1 LNQQLLEPSGAM
13 MDDDPSCDL
22 LHQADAAYRGVVAD
36 PNSYGPVAVGLVARA
51 RRAGDNEALVV
62 ALRAEAWS
70 ERARLS
76 NGRAKALLDEAAL
89 LARRHRLD
97 GRLGDVLITRAAV
110 NHELGR
116 LTAAQRDLD
125 RAAVLVGPV
134 RPAELELQQA
144 ALLQNIGRL
153 SDAAV
158 VYRRVLADPG
168 TPADV
173 AAKVHNNLALIE
185 VQRGRH
191 QAAIDHLDQAAALAA
206 GVGPALVAIVTQ
218 SRGWVMVQAGKLVE
232 GLRLFD
238 RAAHRYEAAGLP
250 LGEPYI
256 EYADALV
263 DLRLLPEASAVARR
277 AAEEFEAHG
286 VLLMAAEARLRVA
299 RLALLTGDLRGAAAA
314 AERATVSFR
323 RQRRTAWAARAVLI
337 GVEART
343 RLGEVSPT
351 ELGAARRAAAHLQRL
366 GILSSAVD
374 GYLTTGRLAAA
385 LGRGTAA
392 RGNLLRAHELGRRAP
407 VLVRLKG
414 QLAAALAARL
424 GHSDRDVLRHCR
436 AGLADL
442 TRHRAALAS
451 MELRALASGHGA
463 ELGQLG
469 LEVLLRGGSALRVL
483 DWMERTRAAALFAV
497 EPPLTEGIEEEL
509 AALRVVHAELA
520 EAVRE
525 EGGEPPELLAK
536 QTAIE
541 SRVRRATWARQAW
554 VQVAG
559 TPRPAAE
566 LRELLGE
573 RVLVEYGVLD
583 GQLLA
588 AVVEP
593 RRARLVRLGPLE
605 PARYEADALLF
616 ALRRLARPG
625 SAAALAGARLAADH
639 GLRRLVELLL
649 APLGLA
655 DDASLVLVPSGALQR
670 VPWSALH
677 PAPVSVAPSAS
688 FWARTLRRRSGGDG
702 AVVLV
707 AGPELPGAVDE
718 VGALRQLHAGA
729 TVLLPPWSTVAAVSD
744 ALGGASLAHLA
755 CHGRLRADN
764 PTFSWLSLSDGPLTV
779 HELDQRNI
787 APHRMILAACDS
799 GAGVSY
805 EGGEMLGFASA
816 LIARGTSGLVT
827 SMVAVP
833 DLEAVPLMRSLHSA
847 ALGGASLAEAL
858 HAARATVD
866 TDDPGAFVNWCAL
879 TAFGAA

>member
-1 LNQQLLEPSGAM
+1 MLQPSGAM

-36 PNSYGPVAVGLVARA
+36 PNGYGPVAVGLVARA
-51 RRAGDNEALVV
+51 RRAGDSEALVV

-76 NGRAKALLDEAAL
+76 NGRAKVLLDEAARM
-89 LARRHRLD
+89 ARRHRLD
-97 GRLGDVLITRAAV
+97 GRLGEVLITRAAV

-125 RAAVLVGPV
+125 RAADLVGPV
-134 RPAELELQQA
+134 RPAELDLQQA

-153 SDAAV
+153 SDAAA
-158 VYRRVLADPG
+158 VYRRVLAVPD

-191 QAAIDHLDQAAALAA
+191 QAATLAA
-206 GVGPALVAIVTQ
+206 GVGPALVAIAAQ

-232 GLRLFD
+232 GLRQFD
-238 RAAHRYEAAGLP
+238 RAARLYRDAGLP

-263 DLRLLPEASAVARR
+263 DLRLLPEASEVARR

-385 LGRGTAA
+385 LGQGTAA
-392 RGNLLRAHELGRRAP
+392 RGNLLRAHELARRPP

-414 QLAAALAARL
+414 QLAAALAART
-424 GHSDRDVLRHCR
+424 GHQDGAVLRHCR

-463 ELGQLG
+463 ELGRLG
-469 LEVLLRGGSALRVL
+469 LEVLLRGGSAPRVL
-483 DWMERTRAAALFAV
+483 DWMERTRAASLFAV

-520 EAVRE
+520 EAVRA

-541 SRVRRATWARQAW
+541 SRVRRATWARQAA
-554 VQVAG
+554 VQAAG
-559 TPRPAAE
+559 RPLPAAE
-566 LRELLGE
+566 LSDLLGE

-583 GQLLA
+583 GELLA
-588 AVVEP
+588 VVVEP
-593 RRARLVRLGPLE
+593 KRARLLRLGPLE
-605 PARYEADALLF
+605 PAR
-616 ALRRLARPG
+616 
-625 SAAALAGARLAADH
+625 
-639 GLRRLVELLL
+639 
-649 APLGLA
+649 
-655 DDASLVLVPSGALQR
+655 
-670 VPWSALH
+670 
-677 PAPVSVAPSAS
+677 
-688 FWARTLRRRSGGDG
+688 
-702 AVVLV
+702 
-707 AGPELPGAVDE
+707 
-718 VGALRQLHAGA
+718 
-729 TVLLPPWSTVAAVSD
+729 
-744 ALGGASLAHLA
+744 
-755 CHGRLRADN
+755 
-764 PTFSWLSLSDGPLTV
+764 
-779 HELDQRNI
+779 
-787 APHRMILAACDS
+787 
-799 GAGVSY
+799 
-805 EGGEMLGFASA
+805 
-816 LIARGTSGLVT
+816 
-827 SMVAVP
+827 
-833 DLEAVPLMRSLHSA
+833 
-847 ALGGASLAEAL
+847 
-858 HAARATVD
+858 
-866 TDDPGAFVNWCAL
+866 
-879 TAFGAA
+879 

>member
-1 LNQQLLEPSGAM
+1 M

-22 LHQADAAYRGVVAD
+22 LDQADAAYRGVVAD
-36 PNSYGPVAVGLVARA
+36 PSRYGPVAVGLVARA
-51 RRAGDNEALVV
+51 RRAGAGEALVV

-76 NGRAKALLDEAAL
+76 NGRAKALLDEATR
-89 LARRHRLD
+89 LARRRRYRR
-97 GRLGDVLITRAAV
+97 RLGDVLITRAAV

-125 RAAVLVGPV
+125 RAAALLGAA
-134 RPAELELQQA
+134 RPAELDLQQA

-153 SDAAV
+153 SDAAA
-158 VYRRVLADPG
+158 VYRRVLAVPG

-173 AAKVHNNLALIE
+173 AAKVNNNLALIE

-191 QAAIDHLDQAAALAA
+191 QAAIAHLDEAAVLAA
-206 GVGPALVAIVTQ
+206 GVGPALVAIVAQ
-218 SRGWVMVQAGKLVE
+218 SRGWVLVQAGKLVE
-232 GLRLFD
+232 GLRLFE
-238 RAAHRYEAAGLP
+238 RAGRRYEAAGLP
-250 LGEPYI
+250 LGEPYL
-256 EYADALV
+256 EYVDALV
-263 DLRLLPEASAVARR
+263 DLRLLPEASDLARR

-286 VLLMAAEARLRVA
+286 VLLMAAEAQLRA
-299 RLALLTGDLRGAAAA
+299 AGLALLTADLRGAVAA
-314 AERATVSFR
+314 AERAAASLR
-323 RQRRTAWAARAVLI
+323 RQRRTAWAARAVLV

-343 RLGEVSPT
+343 RLGEASPA
-351 ELGAARRAAAHLQRL
+351 ELGAARRAAGTLERL

-374 GYLTTGRLAAA
+374 GYLTTGRLAEA
-385 LGRGTAA
+385 LGRRAA
-392 RGNLLRAHELGRRAP
+392 AHACLGRAHRLARRAP

-414 QLAAALAARL
+414 RHAAALAARL
-424 GHSDRDVLRHCR
+424 ARQDREVLRHCR

-442 TRHRAALAS
+442 TRHRDALAS

-463 ELGQLG
+463 ELGRLG
-469 LEVLLRGGSALRVL
+469 LEVLLRGGSVLRVL

-509 AALRVVHAELA
+509 AALRAVHSELA
-520 EAVRE
+520 GAARGS
-525 EGGEPPELLAK
+525 GGEPPELLAR
-536 QTAIE
+536 QAAIE
-541 SRVRRATWARQAW
+541 SRVRRAAWARQAS

-559 TPRPAAE
+559 APLPAAE
-566 LRELLGE
+566 LRELLGG

-588 AVVEP
+588 ALLEP
-593 RRARLVRLGPLE
+593 GGARLVRLGPLE

-625 SAAALAGARLAADH
+625 SPATLAAVRAGAEH
-639 GLRRLVELLL
+639 GLRRLRGLLL
-649 APLGLA
+649 APLGLEG
-655 DDASLVLVPSGALQR
+655 DASLVVVPSGQLQR

-677 PAPVSVAPSAS
+677 PGPVSIAPSAS
-688 FWARTLRRRSGGDG
+688 FWARTLRPRSPNGE
-702 AVVLV
+702 VVLV

-718 VGALRQLHAGA
+718 VGALRRLHARA
-729 TVLLPPWSTVAAVSD
+729 TVLLPPSSTVAAVSD

-764 PTFSWLSLSDGPLTV
+764 PTFSSLSLSDGPLTV

-799 GAGVSY
+799 GADVSY

-827 SMVAVP
+827 SMVAMP
-833 DLEAVPLMRSLHSA
+833 DLEAVPLMRSLHRF
-847 ALGGASLAEAL
+847 ALGGASLADAL
-858 HAARATVD
+858 HAARGTVD
-866 TDDPGAFVNWCAL
+866 RDGPGAFVNWCAL

>member
-1 LNQQLLEPSGAM
+1 M

-36 PNSYGPVAVGLVARA
+36 PNEYGPVAVGLVARA

-76 NGRAKALLDEAAL
+76 NGRAKALLDEAARV
-89 LARRHRLD
+89 ARRHRLD

-125 RAAVLVGPV
+125 RAAVLVGPA
-134 RPAELELQQA
+134 RPAELDLQQA

-153 SDAAV
+153 AEAAV
-158 VYRRVLADPG
+158 VYRRVLAVPG

-173 AAKVHNNLALIE
+173 AAKVNNNLALIE
-185 VQRGRH
+185 AQRGRH
-191 QAAIDHLDQAAALAA
+191 QAAVDHLDQAAALAA
-206 GVGPALVAIVTQ
+206 QVGPALVAIVTQ

-238 RAAHRYEAAGLP
+238 LAARRYEAAGLP

-263 DLRLLPEASAVARR
+263 DLRLLPEASATARR
-277 AAEEFEAHG
+277 AVEEFEAHG
-286 VLLMAAEARLRVA
+286 VLLMAAEARLRAA
-299 RLALLTGDLRGAAAA
+299 RLALLSGNLHGAVDA
-314 AERATVSFR
+314 AERATASFR
-323 RQRRTAWAARAVLI
+323 EQRRPAWAARAVLI

-343 RLGEVSPT
+343 RLGEASGA
-351 ELGAARRAAAHLQRL
+351 ELGAARRAAGQLERL
-366 GILSSAVD
+366 GMVSSAVD
-374 GYLTTGRLAAA
+374 AHLVTGRLAAA
-385 LGRGTAA
+385 LGRGAAA
-392 RGNLLRAHELGRRAP
+392 RANLRRARELARRAP

-414 QLAAALAARL
+414 HLAAALAARL
-424 GHSDRDVLRHCR
+424 GRQDRDVLRHCR

-463 ELGQLG
+463 ELGRLG
-469 LEVLLRGGSALRVL
+469 LEVLLGGGSALRVL

-497 EPPLTEGIEEEL
+497 EPRTEGIEEEL

-520 EAVRE
+520 EAVRAS
-525 EGGEPPELLAK
+525 GGEPPELLAR

-541 SRVRRATWARQAW
+541 SRVRRATWARQAS

-559 TPRPAAE
+559 TPLAAAE

-593 RRARLVRLGPLE
+593 RRARLVRLGRLD

-616 ALRRLARPG
+616 SLRRLTRPG
-625 SAAALAGARLAADH
+625 PPAALAAARVGADH
-639 GLRRLVELLL
+639 GLRRLAELLL

-655 DDASLVLVPSGALQR
+655 DDARLVIVPSGALQR

-688 FWARTLRRRSGGDG
+688 FWARTLRRRTGADG
-702 AVVLV
+702 EVVLV

-718 VGALRQLHAGA
+718 VGALRRLHAHA
-729 TVLLPPWSTVAAVSD
+729 TVLLPPASTVAAVSD

-764 PTFSWLSLSDGPLTV
+764 PTFSSLSLSDGPLTV
-779 HELDQRNI
+779 HELDQRSI

-799 GAGVSY
+799 GADVSY

-833 DLEAVPLMRSLHSA
+833 DLEAVPLMRSLHEF
-847 ALGGASLAEAL
+847 ALGGAPLAEAL
-858 HAARATVD
+858 HAARGMVD
-866 TDDPGAFVNWCAL
+866 TDHPGAFVNWCAL

>member
-1 LNQQLLEPSGAM
+1 MLEPSGAM
-13 MDDDPSCDL
+13 MDDDPSYDL
-22 LHQADAAYRGVVAD
+22 LHQADAIYRGVVAD
-36 PNSYGPVAVGLVARA
+36 PNEYGPVAVGLVARA
-51 RRAGDNEALVV
+51 RRAGDTEALVV

-76 NGRAKALLDEAAL
+76 NGRAKALLDEAARV
-89 LARRHRLD
+89 ARRHRLD

-125 RAAVLVGPV
+125 RAAMLVGSV
-134 RPAELELQQA
+134 RPAELDLQQA

-153 SDAAV
+153 SDAAT
-158 VYRRVLADPG
+158 VYRRVLAAPD

-191 QAAIDHLDQAAALAA
+191 QAAIDHLDQAGELAA
-206 GVGPALVAIVTQ
+206 RVGPALVAIVTQ
-218 SRGWVMVQAGKLVE
+218 SRGWVLVQAGKLVE

-238 RAAHRYEAAGLP
+238 RAARLYEAAGLP
-250 LGEPYI
+250 LGEPYL
-256 EYADALV
+256 EYVDALV
-263 DLRLLPEASAVARR
+263 DLRLLPEASATARR

-286 VLLMAAEARLRVA
+286 VLLMAAEAQLRAA
-299 RLALLTGDLRGAAAA
+299 RLALLTGDLHGAVAA
-314 AERATVSFR
+314 AERATASFR

-343 RLGEVSPT
+343 RLDQVSPT
-351 ELGAARRAAAHLQRL
+351 ELAAARRAAAHLERL

-385 LGRGTAA
+385 LGRTAAA
-392 RGNLLRAHELGRRAP
+392 RGTLRRARELGRRAP

-414 QLAAALAARL
+414 HLAAALAARL
-424 GHSDRDVLRHCR
+424 GQDDRDVLRHCR

-442 TRHRAALAS
+442 TRHRAAFAS

-463 ELGQLG
+463 ELGRLG
-469 LEVLLRGGSALRVL
+469 LEVLLRGGSAPRVL

-520 EAVRE
+520 EAVRAS
-525 EGGEPPELLAK
+525 GGEPPELLAK

-541 SRVRRATWARQAW
+541 SRVRRATWARQAA
-554 VQVAG
+554 VQAAG
-559 TPRPAAE
+559 TPLPAAG

-573 RVLVEYGVLD
+573 RVLVEYGVLH
-583 GQLLA
+583 GELLA
-588 AVVEP
+588 VVVDP

-605 PARYEADALLF
+605 PARHEAELLLF

-625 SAAALAGARLAADH
+625 SPAALAAARTSADH
-639 GLRRLVELLL
+639 GLRRLAGLLV
-649 APLGLA
+649 APLRLA
-655 DDASLVLVPSGALQR
+655 GDASLVVVPPSVLQR

-677 PAPVSVAPSAS
+677 RAPVSVAPSAS
-688 FWARTLRRRSGGDG
+688 FWARTLERRKGADG

-707 AGPELPGAVDE
+707 AGPDLPGAVDE

-729 TVLLPPWSTVAAVSD
+729 TVLLPPSSTVAAVSE

-764 PTFSWLSLSDGPLTV
+764 PTFSSLALSDGPLTV
-779 HELDQRNI
+779 HELDQRNL

-827 SMVAVP
+827 SVVAVP
-833 DLEAVPLMRSLHSA
+833 DLEAVPLMRSLHSS
-847 ALGGASLAEAL
+847 ALGGASLAESL
-858 HAARATVD
+858 HAARGTAD
-866 TDDPGAFVNWCAL
+866 KEHPGAFVNWCAL

>member
-1 LNQQLLEPSGAM
+1 M

-22 LHQADAAYRGVVAD
+22 QHQADAAYRGVVAD
-36 PNSYGPVAVGLVARA
+36 PSQFGPVAAGLVARA
-51 RRAGDNEALVV
+51 RRAGHDEALVA

-76 NGRAKALLDEAAL
+76 NDRAKVLLDEAAR
-89 LARRHRLD
+89 LARRRRYQR
-97 GRLGDVLITRAAV
+97 RLGDVLITRAAV

-125 RAAVLVGPV
+125 RAAALLGAA
-134 RPAELELQQA
+134 RPAELDLQQA

-153 SDAAV
+153 SDAAAL
-158 VYRRVLADPG
+158 YRRVLTVPG

-173 AAKVHNNLALIE
+173 AAKVNNNLALIE
-185 VQRGRH
+185 VQRGRQ
-191 QAAIDHLDQAAALAA
+191 QAAIAHLDEAAALAA
-206 GVGPALVAIVTQ
+206 VVGPALVAIVTQ
-218 SRGWVMVQAGKLVE
+218 SRGWVMVQAGKLAE
-232 GLRLFD
+232 GLRLFE
-238 RAAHRYEAAGLP
+238 RAGRLYEAAGLP
-250 LGEPYI
+250 LGEPYL
-256 EYADALV
+256 EYVDALV

-286 VLLMAAEARLRVA
+286 VLLMAAEAQLRAA
-299 RLALLTGDLRGAAAA
+299 RLALLTADLQGAVAA
-314 AERATVSFR
+314 AERAAASLR
-323 RQRRTAWAARAVLI
+323 RQHRTAWAARAVLV

-343 RLGEVSPT
+343 RLGEVSPA
-351 ELGAARRAAAHLQRL
+351 ELGAARRAAGTLARL
-366 GILSSAVD
+366 GIVSSAVD
-374 GYLTTGRLAAA
+374 GYLTTGRLAEA
-385 LGRGTAA
+385 LGRRSAA
-392 RGNLLRAHELGRRAP
+392 RASLRRAHQLARRAP

-414 QLAAALAARL
+414 RHAAALAARL
-424 GHSDRDVLRHCR
+424 GRQDREVLRHCR

-463 ELGQLG
+463 ELGRLG
-469 LEVLLRGGSALRVL
+469 LEVLLRGGSVLRVL

-497 EPPLTEGIEEEL
+497 EPPRTEGIEEEL
-509 AALRVVHAELA
+509 AALRAVHAELA
-520 EAVRE
+520 EAAR
-525 EGGEPPELLAK
+525 GSGAEPPDLLAR
-536 QTAIE
+536 QAAIE
-541 SRVRRATWARQAW
+541 SRVRRAAWARQAA
-554 VQVAG
+554 VQLAG
-559 TPRPAAE
+559 APLPAAE
-566 LRELLGE
+566 LRRLLGE

-588 AVVEP
+588 AVLEP
-593 RRARLVRLGPLE
+593 AGARLVRLGPLE

-625 SAAALAGARLAADH
+625 LPAALAAVRAGADH
-639 GLRRLVELLL
+639 GLRRLGELLL
-649 APLGLA
+649 APLRLA
-655 DDASLVLVPSGALQR
+655 DDASLVVVPSGQLQR

-688 FWARTLRRRSGGDG
+688 FWARTLRPRSGNG

-718 VGALRQLHAGA
+718 VGALRRLHAHA
-729 TVLLPPWSTVAAVSD
+729 TVLLPPSSTVAAVSD

-764 PTFSWLSLSDGPLTV
+764 PTFSSLSLSDGPLTV
-779 HELDQRNI
+779 HELDQRSI

-799 GAGVSY
+799 GADVSY

-827 SMVAVP
+827 SMVALP
-833 DLEAVPLMRSLHSA
+833 DLEAVPLMRSLHQF
-847 ALGGASLAEAL
+847 ALGGASLADAL
-858 HAARATVD
+858 HGARGTVD
-866 TDDPGAFVNWCAL
+866 RDHPGAFVNWCAL